1 MVIDSPAYKKAIQRL
16 WTGKA
21 TVYVRVGAL
30 NPTTGRTEQTEQAS
44 ATEQPCRLS
53 HKTVKN
59 TEPAE
64 AAAQVTQTTV
74 LYIDPSV
81 EIPEG
86 SKVTVTQNGVTRD
99 YGRSGTPAVYTSHQ
113 DVPLELW
120 KGWA

>member
-53 HKTVKN
+53 HKTVKK
-59 TEPAE
+59 TENLLLA
-64 AAAQVTQTTV
+64 V
-74 LYIDPSV
+74 LYIRLHKTMRP
-81 EIPEG
+81 ILHHGPMG
-86 SKVTVTQNGVTRD
+86 SM
-99 YGRSGTPAVYTSHQ
+99 
-113 DVPLELW
+113 
-120 KGWA
+120 